1 MTRRHCACPRYPCPR
16 EEVTLTARARRPEP
30 PTAYLPHLGSLISKE
45 TPAMTQT
52 PTIRRHRLPQTA
64 LLPADRCRYP
74 ARPLPM
80 PDDAVLARVLLKL
93 RQLPTT
99 GPKDV
104 PPTPQEPETP
114 S

>member
-1 MTRRHCACPRYPCPR
+1 
-16 EEVTLTARARRPEP
+16 
-30 PTAYLPHLGSLISKE
+30 
-45 TPAMTQT
+45 MTQT
-52 PTIRRHRLPQTA
+52 PTIPRHRLPQTA

-74 ARPLPM
+74 ARPLPLARRVASFAEARATQDPLPI
-80 PDDAVLARVLLKL
+80 PDDVVLARVLLKL

-104 PPTPQEPETP
+104 PPAPQEPETP